1 MKRQNALN
9 ECCKQLKKKIARHES
24 VKEEND
30 RKKNLTK
37 YIPDISRSVYGIL
50 KMMAERPR
58 FDEALWE
65 TNPYFERI
73 KAKEIDEKTVAKHLQ
88 AAVIKV
94 TCFSFS
100 NL

>member
-1 MKRQNALN
+1 
-9 ECCKQLKKKIARHES
+9 

-58 FDEALWE
+58 FDEALLE